1 MAYQKIVVVGPG
13 GRLGAPLVQALLQSQ
28 GNHFEV
34 TALVRSTSNY
44 TVPPSLDSNRI
55 RVLKEDFTDHSA
67 LVAALSGHDAVVL
80 AIPFGLDLLSAS
92 QAVINAAIEAGIKRV
107 IPSEFESDESPLT
120 QPLYGNKQA
129 VRELVKEA
137 ANEGK
142 ITYTLIRNGIWFD
155 VGFQIALGFDAANKS
170 VTLYDEGD
178 RKFHTTTVPS
188 VCRAIVSILANPTN
202 FVNTVVHIHDF
213 FVTQQDIL
221 AVVERVTES
230 KFTVTNVD
238 MEVLGKTSLEALMRG
253 EFTFPNLAGV
263 IKASI
268 WGKES
273 AARNIVV
280 VGAGGKLGAPLF
292 QTLLQSNEP
301 KFTVTALI
309 RSSSSYTLP
318 EGVDQNRAKLAKVD
332 FDDQPG
338 LVNVLRGQDAIVFA
352 FGAGPDLIPT
362 SKTLIDAAIE
372 AGVKRVIPSEFGN
385 DEIPLTE
392 PLFGNKQVVQKI
404 LQEAASQGKITYT
417 LIRNGPWF
425 DLGFTLALGFDIQA
439 RTATLYDNGDR
450 KFHTTTVPSICRA
463 ITSLLADSSQSV
475 NKVVH
480 IHDFFITQLDVLKVT
495 EEIMGSK
502 FAITK
507 VDTNEMAKSAMEGLS
522 RGEFIPQNIFGAIRA
537 SVWGEK
543 SAARWDEN
551 DDSAAL
557 GLGDADLAKEISK
570 IAVLSK

>member
-1 MAYQKIVVVGPG
+1 MV
-13 GRLGAPLVQALLQSQ
+13 
-28 GNHFEV
+28 F
-34 TALVRSTSNY
+34 
-44 TVPPSLDSNRI
+44 
-55 RVLKEDFTDHSA
+55 
-67 LVAALSGHDAVVL
+67 
-80 AIPFGLDLLSAS
+80 
-92 QAVINAAIEAGIKRV
+92 
-107 IPSEFESDESPLT
+107 
-120 QPLYGNKQA
+120 
-129 VRELVKEA
+129 
-137 ANEGK
+137 
-142 ITYTLIRNGIWFD
+142 
-155 VGFQIALGFDAANKS
+155 
-170 VTLYDEGD
+170 
-178 RKFHTTTVPS
+178 
-188 VCRAIVSILANPTN
+188 
-202 FVNTVVHIHDF
+202 
-213 FVTQQDIL
+213 
-221 AVVERVTES
+221 
-230 KFTVTNVD
+230 
-238 MEVLGKTSLEALMRG
+238 
-253 EFTFPNLAGV
+253 
-263 IKASI
+263 
-268 WGKES
+268 
-273 AARNIVV
+273 RNIVV

-318 EGVDQNRAKLAKVD
+318 EGVDQDRAKLAKVD

-495 EEIMGSK
+495 EEITGSK

>member
-1 MAYQKIVVVGPG
+1 MHINPSVPRSDPPKSSSLLPRYLAFIHTHMAYQKIVVVGPG

-34 TALVRSTSNY
+34 TALVRSTSDY
-44 TVPPSLDSNRI
+44 TVPPNLDSSRI

-129 VRELVKEA
+129 VRGLVKEA

-170 VTLYDEGD
+170 VTLYDEGN

-188 VCRAIVSILANPTN
+188 VCRAIVSILANPTK

-273 AARNIVV
+273 AAR
-280 VGAGGKLGAPLF
+280 
-292 QTLLQSNEP
+292 
-301 KFTVTALI
+301 
-309 RSSSSYTLP
+309 
-318 EGVDQNRAKLAKVD
+318 
-332 FDDQPG
+332 
-338 LVNVLRGQDAIVFA
+338 
-352 FGAGPDLIPT
+352 
-362 SKTLIDAAIE
+362 
-372 AGVKRVIPSEFGN
+372 
-385 DEIPLTE
+385 
-392 PLFGNKQVVQKI
+392 
-404 LQEAASQGKITYT
+404 
-417 LIRNGPWF
+417 
-425 DLGFTLALGFDIQA
+425 
-439 RTATLYDNGDR
+439 
-450 KFHTTTVPSICRA
+450 
-463 ITSLLADSSQSV
+463 
-475 NKVVH
+475 
-480 IHDFFITQLDVLKVT
+480 
-495 EEIMGSK
+495 
-502 FAITK
+502 
-507 VDTNEMAKSAMEGLS
+507 
-522 RGEFIPQNIFGAIRA
+522 
-537 SVWGEK
+537 
-543 SAARWDEN
+543 WDEN
-551 DDSAAL
+551 DDSAAV
-557 GLGDADLAKEISK
+557 GLGDANLEEEIK
-570 IAVLSK
+570 KVLGI